1 MRKSILALLL
11 AAVTLLCSCQTG
23 EATETTTAPTPQETT
38 ETTTEG
44 VTETEVET
52 ILPITEET
60 TVPETDEPVTDKVT
74 EAITETTPP
83 ERETETETKTI
94 VPETETTEFE
104 TTENIPAPD
113 TGYLEIECREP
124 AGFATQLFSH
134 QGSTH
139 ALSIQLPEDWIIEK
153 RSDTV
158 FSIKRDGNA
167 IGKIISDG
175 DGENSAWL
183 AVKTDKVTANGLDVT
198 IFIEKST
205 SSEKYRYRI
214 TVPYEDG
221 GEQRLLTLTA
231 NYEEMSEKALNKLK
245 IYLKYKQVGTLPEL
259 GTIDISKSK
268 SKNILILG
276 NSFIR
281 TSQVGAILQEMINEC
296 GKDSLSFAYSRGY
309 AHVDTYAYDE
319 EVMSSI
325 RNGDYA
331 VVFICGFYDNSQAE
345 HLAVM
350 KEACDAS
357 GTALVIFPAHNEQT
371 NSIKYA
377 YEQVEGVYLLNW
389 KDEVQSFID
398 NGGDKWDFCI
408 NDQHLHSTPMAGY
421 IGAQMIY
428 RAIFGEI
435 PSCSLS
441 ATISQSEVNRTLG
454 EYVKTGII
462 YKTKGATL
470 NFFG

>member
-1 MRKSILALLL
+1 
-11 AAVTLLCSCQTG
+11 
-23 EATETTTAPTPQETT
+23 
-38 ETTTEG
+38 
-44 VTETEVET
+44 
-52 ILPITEET
+52 
-60 TVPETDEPVTDKVT
+60 
-74 EAITETTPP
+74 
-83 ERETETETKTI
+83 
-94 VPETETTEFE
+94 
-104 TTENIPAPD
+104 
-113 TGYLEIECREP
+113 
-124 AGFATQLFSH
+124 
-134 QGSTH
+134 
-139 ALSIQLPEDWIIEK
+139 
-153 RSDTV
+153 
-158 FSIKRDGNA
+158 
-167 IGKIISDG
+167 
-175 DGENSAWL
+175 
-183 AVKTDKVTANGLDVT
+183 
-198 IFIEKST
+198 
-205 SSEKYRYRI
+205 
-214 TVPYEDG
+214 
-221 GEQRLLTLTA
+221 
-231 NYEEMSEKALNKLK
+231 
-245 IYLKYKQVGTLPEL
+245 
-259 GTIDISKSK
+259 
-268 SKNILILG
+268 
-276 NSFIR
+276 
-281 TSQVGAILQEMINEC
+281 MINEC

-435 PSCSLS
+435 PNCSLS

-454 EYVKTGII
+454 EYVKTGIV

-470 NFFG
+470 NLFS